1 MEIFKIK
8 DEVIEYNL
16 EKKRIRNCYI
26 SIKDG
31 LVTVKV
37 PLKTSKEKIE
47 ELIEKRATWILENV
61 NKQQKKIKKPYE
73 YTDGEIFKVLGKD
86 VVLKIEYDKGKKPKL
101 KFRRNQFF
109 VTLPLEKQEK
119 NPKVQ
124 VKKLVDE
131 FYNKLAEKEIEKAM
145 RKMSMK
151 VGIAPNSYT
160 IKNLKSTWGNCAI
173 TGNISINKNVVMY
186 SRHAIEYVCLHEIC
200 HLQNMNHS
208 KMFWDS
214 VEKYMPNYKEAEEEL
229 KNE

>member
-1 MEIFKIK
+1 MEIFKIN

-16 EKKRIRNCYI
+16 EKKRIKNYYI
-26 SIKDG
+26 SVKDG
-31 LVTVKV
+31 TVTIKV
-37 PLKTSKEKIE
+37 PTKTSKKEIE

-61 NKQQKKIKKPYE
+61 DKQKKKIKKPYE
-73 YTDGEIFKVLGKD
+73 YSDGEIFKVLGKD
-86 VVLKIEYDKGKKPKL
+86 VILKITYDKVKKSKL
-101 KFRRNQFF
+101 KFKRNQFF
-109 VTLPLEKQEK
+109 VILPLEKQENSK
-119 NPKVQ
+119 AE

-131 FYNKLAEKEIEKAM
+131 FYTQLAEKEVEKAM

-151 VGIAPNSYT
+151 VGFAPNSYK
-160 IKNLKSTWGNCAI
+160 IKNLKSTWGNCAT

-214 VEKYMPNYKEAEEEL
+214 VEKYMPNYKKAEDEL
-229 KNE
+229 KNG